1 MTFSIVYEP
10 GRIEGKYRNS
20 VQGDLL
26 LCFIEIHSSSYLA
39 RSQEQKESLRI
50 ITIRLT
56 YLAQRFFCICS
67 SCRLISGPALAW
79 ITISCQLFL
88 LFLFALRISGSGPR
102 SIYRI
107 DDHPPLL
114 IVTIANLSFELA
126 QAHKG
131 I

>member
-67 SCRLISGPALAW
+67 SCRLISGPAFAW

-88 LFLFALRISGSGPR
+88 LFFFALRISGLVPR
-102 SIYRI
+102 AISRM
-107 DDHPPLL
+107 DAAPPFLML
-114 IVTIANLSFELA
+114 
-126 QAHKG
+126 
-131 I
+131 